1 MVLTRNIFSEYSW
14 NSLEGDTDISNL
26 WVKVV
31 LILPNQLLK
40 LLDFLFIINELESSI
55 LLSCAIPWLW
65 NLGYGFLAG
74 PIEVGH
80 GNIFKVV
87 VPGPYYYLIIG
98 GP

>member
-1 MVLTRNIFSEYSW
+1 M
-14 NSLEGDTDISNL
+14 EGDTDISNL
-26 WVKVV
+26 WVEVMIV

-40 LLDFLFIINELESSI
+40 LLDFLFIINELELSI

-65 NLGYGFLAG
+65 ILGGSHWSRAW
-74 PIEVGH
+74 E
-80 GNIFKVV
+80 IFKVV